1 MPAVFG
7 FEQFALTSRVLMN
20 GTKPLTPR
28 SRGSAAGRR
37 SAAAGAVT
45 KIYFPTVVCNTLG
58 VLNALR
64 RDRESLI
71 DF

>member
-1 MPAVFG
+1 MPFDFRVAQLV
-7 FEQFALTSRVLMN
+7 TSWQRERERI
-20 GTKPLTPR
+20 TFIST
-28 SRGSAAGRR
+28 
-37 SAAAGAVT
+37 
-45 KIYFPTVVCNTLG
+45 TVVCNTLG